1 MTSPLARCVGVSW
14 LCGLGLLAA
23 GAASVVASPESLIQT
38 TTSALTHPALVELFT
53 SEGCSSCPPADR
65 LLAEFVQQ
73 SPVDGVGVIAL
84 SEHVD
89 YWDGLGWRDPFSSTQ
104 FTERQNRYAARFG
117 PDKTYTPQM
126 IVNGTSEFVG
136 SDRRAAVDALKK
148 VLARTSADVR
158 LSWTSGTTPRQLAI
172 GVAGGA
178 SSEVWL
184 AVTEDGLTSDVR
196 RGENAGRK
204 LPHTGVARL
213 MKKIGGTNAAGAFS
227 DTVTIAIE
235 RGWSEPA
242 LRAVVFVQAARQGVI
257 SGAQSLRFRTAEPLP
272 LFRR

>member
-1 MTSPLARCVGVSW
+1 MTSPRARSVGVSW

-23 GAASVVASPESLIQT
+23 GATAVVASPEPRIQT
-38 TTSALTHPALVELFT
+38 TTGARTHPALVELFT

-65 LLAEFVQQ
+65 LLADLVQQ
-73 SPVDGVGVIAL
+73 SPVDGVSVIAL

-126 IVNGTSEFVG
+126 IVNGVSEFVG

-148 VLARTSADVR
+148 ASTRTSTDVR
-158 LSWTSGTTPRQLAI
+158 LSWTSTTTTRELAVSVS
-172 GVAGGA
+172 GAA

-204 LPHTGVARL
+204 LPHTGVTRML
-213 MKKIGGTNAAGAFS
+213 KKSGGTSAAGTFS
-227 DTVTIAIE
+227 DTVTLSIG

-242 LRAVVFVQAARQGVI
+242 LRAVVFVQAVRQGAI
-257 SGAQSLRFRTAEPLP
+257 SGAQSLRFSTAEPLP